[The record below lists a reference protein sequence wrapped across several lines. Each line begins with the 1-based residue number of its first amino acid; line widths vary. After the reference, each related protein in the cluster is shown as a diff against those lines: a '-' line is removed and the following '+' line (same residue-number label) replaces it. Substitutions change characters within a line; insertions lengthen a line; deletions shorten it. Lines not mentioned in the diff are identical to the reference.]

1 MHRHIKYTLIILD
14 EENFLHPRCKHC
26 GIFVPRLTS
35 QNSHPNKEI
44 CKRGA
49 DRKRQRLATEESRRA
64 TDQVIMAQ
72 KVPLYTVHVFKYFD
86 RLFPNNDDDWPTVH
100 ADIFKYPNIWER
112 ISWILARDGMSP
124 TVSGMFYKA

>member
-1 MHRHIKYTLIILD
+1 M
-14 EENFLHPRCKHC
+14 F
-26 GIFVPRLTS
+26 F
-35 QNSHPNKEI
+35 PNTEVYNYQPNTEI

-49 DRKRQRLATEESRRA
+49 DHKRQRLATEDSRRA

-72 KVPLYTVHVFKYFD
+72 KVPLYTVHVFKYLD

-100 ADIFKYPNIWER
+100 ADIFKYQNIWER

-124 TVSGMFYKA
+124 TVSGMFY